1 MRNRIGLPDAIRY
14 PTRLSDD
21 EVRAFRLEENKNML
35 AIEWR
40 AAKKTNSVMMLST
53 ARTTGRELS
62 KPTIVH
68 DYNQC
73 MNAVDRADQC
83 YAFVRTTIIYT
94 AMSSCAAHSQEC
106 ESPLPRRCVCP
117 FSRSWSPI
125 QLSRGLLRG
134 RPECVV
140 VVLTRCAEVHQ

>member
-53 ARTTGRELS
+53 DNIA
-62 KPTIVH
+62 K
-68 DYNQC
+68 
-73 MNAVDRADQC
+73 
-83 YAFVRTTIIYT
+83 
-94 AMSSCAAHSQEC
+94 
-106 ESPLPRRCVCP
+106 
-117 FSRSWSPI
+117 
-125 QLSRGLLRG
+125 
-134 RPECVV
+134 
-140 VVLTRCAEVHQ
+140 